1 MRHFARKSQAKSF
14 FSLLFLNAEIFSSF
28 PFEARSY
35 LPTRLRSAA
44 AAVAAAVVVA
54 AVVAP
59 AAVVVVAAVVAAA
72 ARYLIYF
79 YNFPC

>member
-1 MRHFARKSQAKSF
+1 MRHFARKSQAKSLF
-14 FSLLFLNAEIFSSF
+14 YFSLRRFFSSF

-44 AAVAAAVVVA
+44 AAVVAVAAAVVA
-54 AVVAP
+54 AA
-59 AAVVVVAAVVAAA
+59 AAVVVVAPVVAAA

>member
-14 FSLLFLNAEIFSSF
+14 FSLLFLNAVIFFSSF

-44 AAVAAAVVVA
+44 AAVVVVAVAAAAVV
-54 AVVAP
+54 
-59 AAVVVVAAVVAAA
+59 AAVVVVAPVVAAA

>member
-1 MRHFARKSQAKSF
+1 MLGKVKQSLF
-14 FSLLFLNAEIFSSF
+14 FSLLFLTAEIFSSF

-44 AAVAAAVVVA
+44 AAAVVVAAVVVA

-59 AAVVVVAAVVAAA
+59 AAVVVVAPVVAAA

>member
-1 MRHFARKSQAKSF
+1 MLGKVKQSL
-14 FSLLFLNAEIFSSF
+14 FSLFYFSLRRFSSSV

-44 AAVAAAVVVA
+44 AVVVAVAAVVVA
-54 AVVAP
+54 VVVAD
-59 AAVVVVAAVVAAA
+59 AAVVVVAPVVAAA